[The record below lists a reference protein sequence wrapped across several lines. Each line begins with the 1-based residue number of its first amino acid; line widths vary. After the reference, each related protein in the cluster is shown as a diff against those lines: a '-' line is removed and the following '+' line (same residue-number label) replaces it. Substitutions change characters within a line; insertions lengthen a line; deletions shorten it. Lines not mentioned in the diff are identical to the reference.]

1 MTAEP
6 PASLLSL
13 HLAAPAPRPGSGV
26 AANDAPDAPEGPGAR
41 EEPGAARVSAQPS
54 TSPVPEAETA
64 PVPSDLYAYWRR
76 LARGG
81 SVDGGLADGDKL
93 DASLIGTRWP
103 FSLLLRGA
111 PEAPLD
117 IVRVFRP
124 DPDAPGGSAA
134 ASRGGHPLAEDMCS
148 QVSSWALAMA
158 RQALLTRKPE
168 VAVERFVL
176 ADAER
181 MYRALALP
189 CRRAGSPVPDVLLY
203 LHLYERSGAG

>member
-13 HLAAPAPRPGSGV
+13 QLTAPAPRPRFATDLDEG
-26 AANDAPDAPEGPGAR
+26 PDAPE
-41 EEPGAARVSAQPS
+41 EPVAEHVSAQSAAQS
-54 TSPVPEAETA
+54 TARSLPERETA
-64 PVPSDLYAYWRR
+64 PVPADLYVYWRR
-76 LARGG
+76 LAR
-81 SVDGGLADGDKL
+81 GGLADGDKL
-93 DASLIGTRWP
+93 DAHLIGNRWP

-124 DPDAPGGSAA
+124 DPDAPGGGSTP
-134 ASRGGHPLAEDMCS
+134 SRGGHPLAEDMCS

-158 RQALLTRKPE
+158 RQALLTRTPE

-181 MYRALALP
+181 VYRALALP
-189 CRRAGSPVPDVLLY
+189 CRRPDSPVPDVLLY
-203 LHLYERSGAG
+203 LHLYEHGGPAPPSR